1 MINLLFLKLLIVPYS
16 YSFNSDNGKKII
28 HVNKLMFN
36 CFEIVKTFNTKW
48 CKMKWYKMKWYKM
61 KWCNNYIVELLLVER
76 VSTIEIH
83 Y

>member
-36 CFEIVKTFNTKW
+36 CFEIVKTFNTK
-48 CKMKWYKMKWYKM
+48 
-61 KWCNNYIVELLLVER
+61 
-76 VSTIEIH
+76 
-83 Y
+83 